1 MYVSKLSRYSF
12 GTQALRRHGREISI
26 VNRRL
31 EETTE
36 YSAHYIYFAMFV
48 RFDADMSIK
57 KACCPLF
64 TSPVGGNVKCKWE
77 KAFNIYYSQV
87 HINTALSP
95 VKH

>member
-1 MYVSKLSRYSF
+1 M
-12 GTQALRRHGREISI
+12 
-26 VNRRL
+26 
-31 EETTE
+31 
-36 YSAHYIYFAMFV
+36 FA

-57 KACCPLF
+57 RACCPLF

-77 KAFNIYYSQV
+77 KAFNIYYSLV